1 MRVGSL
7 RSATL
12 QCARSISNG
21 RVWAGWGRWFEASY
35 VPMVRR
41 HARSG
46 RRWRRDYLLAHL
58 TCSIFGKVIETST
71 SANHRILLAIKN
83 I

>member
-1 MRVGSL
+1 MDERGPALCLTIVPWKE
-7 RSATL
+7 
-12 QCARSISNG
+12 G
-21 RVWAGWGRWFEASY
+21 RVLRGRRFEASY

-58 TCSIFGKVIETST
+58 TCSIFGKAIETSSRQT
-71 SANHRILLAIKN
+71 TEYCLLLRIFNQA
-83 I
+83 